1 MIRRLADD
9 SSFFFTLIAEVIQAM
24 SLKYKTDALFRAA
37 GSQDTTPQDMKSMIV
52 ELENDREFAGTGDLR
67 AALQGALHIALM
79 PGNDDDSEQKLGVIM
94 VIAETVAADCGKEYV
109 RDVMKAAVA
118 RGTPESLINKILEE
132 WRN

>member
-67 AALQGALHIALM
+67 TALQGALHIA
-79 PGNDDDSEQKLGVIM
+79 QKLGVIM